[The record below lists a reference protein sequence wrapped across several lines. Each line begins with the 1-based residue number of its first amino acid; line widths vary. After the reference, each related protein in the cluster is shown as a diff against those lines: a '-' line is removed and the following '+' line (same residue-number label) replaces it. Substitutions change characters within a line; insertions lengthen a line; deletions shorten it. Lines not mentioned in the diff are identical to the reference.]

1 MIEKFRNQ
9 LFSEN
14 GMKIINVLFFL
25 SFIFTNP
32 FLIIGTFVVWIAFL
46 IYSIRKTSSSVMRV
60 VYSLLGIF
68 AVVIVVMNVYS
79 IIR

>member
-32 FLIIGTFVVWIAFL
+32 FLIIGAFVVWIAFL
-46 IYSIRKTSSSVMRV
+46 IYSIRRTSSTVMRV
-60 VYSLLGIF
+60 VYSLLAIF